1 MGVHPPTVRLKGP
14 GFCVF
19 YAKAAAF
26 AAANG
31 PSGPQSFPNTV
42 IPAFQSTLMKKE
54 EAKQMENIY
63 MSRGASKV
71 VNVCA
76 KIQPGEQVLIVTEL
90 SRMSIAQALATEV
103 YRVGAEP
110 AICIMEPRKQ
120 DSEEPPK
127 EIAAA
132 MKASDAFL
140 SVVGKSI
147 THTHA
152 VKEAI
157 AAGSRGLVLTHFT
170 EEMMMHGG
178 IEGDFEQAKRVCT
191 AMAEG
196 MAGAEKIVLTS
207 PSGTHL
213 EYSAKGRR
221 GNKLYCMVEP
231 GQFSTLPT
239 VEANVSP
246 LEGTANG
253 VIVADGS
260 IPYIG
265 IGVLEEPVTLK
276 VENGRIVDI
285 SGGRQARM
293 LADNLASK
301 NDPNVYNIA
310 EHGVGLNPKC
320 HFCGFMLE
328 DEGVFGT
335 CHIGIGTSITLGGTV
350 KAACHYDV
358 IMKDGTIVADGKTL
372 MKDGVPQV

>member
-1 MGVHPPTVRLKGP
+1 
-14 GFCVF
+14 
-19 YAKAAAF
+19 
-26 AAANG
+26 
-31 PSGPQSFPNTV
+31 
-42 IPAFQSTLMKKE
+42 
-54 EAKQMENIY
+54 MENIY

-71 VNVCA
+71 INVCA

-170 EEMMMHGG
+170 EEMKMHGG
-178 IEGDFEQAKRVCT
+178 IEGDFEQAKLVCT

-196 MAGAEKIVLTS
+196 LAGAEKIVLTS

-285 SGGRQARM
+285 SGGRQAKM

-320 HFCGFMLE
+320 HFCGFML
-328 DEGVFGT
+328 
-335 CHIGIGTSITLGGTV
+335 
-350 KAACHYDV
+350 
-358 IMKDGTIVADGKTL
+358 
-372 MKDGVPQV
+372 